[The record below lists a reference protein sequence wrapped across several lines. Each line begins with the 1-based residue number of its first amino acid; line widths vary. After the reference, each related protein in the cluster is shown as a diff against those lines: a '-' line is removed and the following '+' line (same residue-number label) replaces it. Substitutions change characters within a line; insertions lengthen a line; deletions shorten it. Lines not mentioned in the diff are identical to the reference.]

1 MSFYEFY
8 LLVKRDVIP
17 ILVLKNPWMTNSG
30 APNHHPVT
38 SCVSFYF
45 LYVFHAFYVTIANN
59 GYLYCLFDFCNC
71 IPISLAEKKLRSRS
85 TMHGNERSS
94 VVFKNS
100 SYFQIIA

>member
-45 LYVFHAFYVTIANN
+45 LYVFHAFYVTIANDR
-59 GYLYCLFDFCNC
+59 YLYGLFDLCNC
-71 IPISLAEKKLRSRS
+71 IPIGLAEKELRSCA
-85 TMHGNERSS
+85 TVYGNECGAI
-94 VVFKNS
+94 VFKNLG
-100 SYFQIIA
+100 YFQIIA